1 MKVIFSGLESAGK
14 SLRLA
19 EEVGELVHRNA
30 RWHKRQVLYFEEHG
44 QEKFQRKYERANP
57 GARTIASNLKFS
69 PQFEAHV
76 ASLGLPP
83 IVYWENLS
91 DLVKFRDTD
100 IIIDEVGNYFD
111 SRLWSELSLDVRRWL
126 SQGAKIGNEIYGT
139 AQDFAQ
145 VDKAFRRLVNHLFLI
160 RKLVGSPRP
169 SATKPPVRRPWGLCI
184 MTELDPQGYDED
196 KKKMLS
202 GGLQIPSFFWIE
214 KRYCEMF
221 DTTQVINRSKVPPL
235 KHVEYTCEDPVCNF
249 HKTTHV

>member
-30 RWHKRQVLYFEEHG
+30 RWYQNQLVYFKEHG
-44 QEKFQRKYERANP
+44 QEKFTKKFQKENP
-57 GARTIASNLKFS
+57 QPRTIASNLKFS
-69 PQFEAHV
+69 PMFEEHV

-91 DLVKFRDTD
+91 DLLKLRDTD
-100 IIIDEVGNYFD
+100 IIIDEIGNYFD
-111 SRLWSELSLDVRRWL
+111 SRLWAELSLDVRRWL

-145 VDKAFRRLVNHLFLI
+145 VDKAFRRLVNHLFII
-160 RKLVGSPRP
+160 RKLVGSSRP
-169 SATKPPVRRPWGLCI
+169 SATRPPITRPWGLCM

-202 GGLQIPSFFWIE
+202 GGLQIPSFFFIE
-214 KRYCEMF
+214 KRYCDMF
-221 DTTQVINRSKVPPL
+221 DTTQVINRSKIPPK
-235 KHVEYTCEDPVCNF
+235 KHVEYSCEDSDCTYHQVA
-249 HKTTHV
+249 HI